1 MVFLVRFRNHMI
13 RYTSGN
19 LLEADA
25 DALVNTVNCVGVM
38 GKGIALQFKQAFPEN
53 YEKYRQAC
61 QRGEVKLGRMFVF
74 GTGNLMG
81 TKFIINFPTKQHWK
95 GKSKIEDVD
104 RGLDTLVEVIRA
116 NRIKSVAV
124 PPLGCGNGGLDWSIV
139 RKLIHRKLGELE
151 DVNVLVF
158 EPSGAPAN
166 REMKIATKEPN
177 MSRGRAALLG
187 IFSKYLIPGYELTML
202 EIQKLAYFLQ
212 EAGEPLKL
220 DFVKDKYGPYAE
232 TLHHVLQ
239 RIEGHF
245 IRGYGDRSRDAS
257 VEVVPAAVEKALEV
271 LEAMYP
277 DTLERADRV
286 ERLIE
291 GFETPFGLELLSTV
305 HWVFKETPECRESLM
320 RTVSE
325 VHSWNDR
332 KAEIFGATQI
342 ELAWAQLKE
351 KGWAR

>member
-1 MVFLVRFRNHMI
+1 MI
-13 RYTSGN
+13 RYTTGN
-19 LLEADA
+19 LLEAEA

-53 YEKYRQAC
+53 YEKYRLAC
-61 QRGEVKLGRMFVF
+61 EHGEVKPGRMFVF

-95 GKSKIEDVD
+95 GKSRIEDVNS
-104 RGLDTLVEVIRA
+104 GLDALVELIRA
-116 NRIKSVAV
+116 NRIKSIAV
-124 PPLGCGNGGLDWSIV
+124 PPLGCGNGGLDWGVV
-139 RKLIHRKLGELE
+139 RKLIQQKLGALE
-151 DVNVLVF
+151 NVEVLVY
-158 EPSGAPAN
+158 EPAGAPAN

-187 IFSKYLIPGYELTML
+187 IFGKYLIPGYELTML

-220 DFVKDKYGPYAE
+220 NFVKEKYGPYAE

-257 VEVVPAAVEKALEV
+257 VEVNPAAIETALQMLAAE
-271 LEAMYP
+271 YP

-286 ERLIE
+286 ENLIE

-305 HWVFKETPECRESLM
+305 HWVMKETPECRASLPKA
-320 RTVSE
+320 VSE
-325 VHSWNDR
+325 VHSWNNR
-332 KAEIFGATQI
+332 KAEIFNAAQI
-342 ELAWAQLKE
+342 ELAWTQLKA
-351 KGWAR
+351 KGWAQ